1 MTARRPDQPSTIAE
15 SGAAAGPRRAKL
27 SPVDDDFAPRTVTD
41 DEFVD
46 FLLAVQTGF
55 GNTVHDDLDEYPAHL
70 LTPDRALAVRDGGTS
85 GGAVV
90 ATAGSYAFEVTVPG
104 GAQLPIA
111 GVSMVTVHP
120 THRRRGILRRMMTAQ
135 LDDVARRGE
144 PLAGLTASEASIYPR
159 FGYGAATFTTRWE
172 LESHHAQL
180 LETRP
185 EQDAA
190 TGGRV
195 RIVDATAGAAA
206 AHAVYSRV
214 ARTRVGELARPEAW
228 WPKLFTPTP
237 RGPRFFT
244 AVHDDAA
251 GTTDAFA
258 RYVID
263 ERWPDGVADSTLRV
277 VEVQAVDAD
286 AAAAMW
292 SYLFGIDLVG
302 TITASERPVDDPIRW
317 QLPDIRR
324 LRVRELR
331 DHLWVRVLDVARVL
345 SSRTYGE
352 RRRARCSSWTT
363 SSVPTTRGA
372 GSSTADPTGRRA
384 PAPTAPPISRSRPPT
399 SARCRSVACRC
410 RRSQLQAACA
420 SSRPVPSRAAI
431 GRSSRTR
438 RRGAPRTS
446 DADPRTA
453 LRVAGHFT
461 ERLPVCWVEIS
472 SPPADDL
479 GVAGV
484 PHVRPHGRHEVST
497 CVL

>member
-206 AHAVYSRV
+206 AHAVYSPRRTHARRRARASRGVV
-214 ARTRVGELARPEAW
+214 AQALHAHAARPALLHRGARRRRRHHRCVRPLRDRRTLARRSRRQHAACG
-228 WPKLFTPTP
+228 
-237 RGPRFFT
+237 RGAGRRRRRSRGDVVVPVRHRPGG
-244 AVHDDAA
+244 HDHRERTTGRRSDPLAAA
-251 GTTDAFA
+251 GHPSTA
-258 RYVID
+258 RARAARPPLGARPRRRARAV
-263 ERWPDGVADSTLRV
+263 VAHLR
-277 VEVQAVDAD
+277 
-286 AAAAMW
+286 
-292 SYLFGIDLVG
+292 
-302 TITASERPVDDPIRW
+302 
-317 QLPDIRR
+317 
-324 LRVRELR
+324 
-331 DHLWVRVLDVARVL
+331 
-345 SSRTYGE
+345 E
-352 RRRARCSSWTT
+352 RRRA
-363 SSVPTTRGA
+363 GA
-372 GSSTADPTGRRA
+372 RAGRRVPSRQRGVLA
-384 PAPTAPPISRSRPPT
+384 RRRRTRRGDVLPHRPRRRSRALGCRPRRAV
-399 SARCRSVACRC
+399 ARWRAGVDARSCRPRPRAHVRC
-410 RRSQLQAACA
+410 RRRGDRAFLAH
-420 SSRPVPSRAAI
+420 PSPWC
-431 GRSSRTR
+431 T
-438 RRGAPRTS
+438 T
-446 DADPRTA
+446 
-453 LRVAGHFT
+453 HF
-461 ERLPVCWVEIS
+461 
-472 SPPADDL
+472 
-479 GVAGV
+479 
-484 PHVRPHGRHEVST
+484 
-497 CVL
+497 